1 MSTLNNNLLILFIL
15 KQAGIRCAAVAD
27 LPRACS
33 YFKGSLEAHIL
44 LYGKMDAR
52 TIVVAKLLHSARK
65 GRTDGVTDKDDEEE
79 EDHGGKGEEKH
90 GPGSEEVYKASSMIP
105 TPRAIEVA
113 SNAEVAPAYKSTID
127 LIESKGTPTR
137 PHK

>member
-1 MSTLNNNLLILFIL
+1 
-15 KQAGIRCAAVAD
+15 
-27 LPRACS
+27 
-33 YFKGSLEAHIL
+33 
-44 LYGKMDAR
+44 MDAR

-79 EDHGGKGEEKH
+79 EELEGKGEEKH
-90 GPGSEEVYKASSMIP
+90 GSGNEEVYKASSMIP

-113 SNAEVAPAYKSTID
+113 SNAEVAPAYKSAID
-127 LIESKGTPTR
+127 LIESKGTPNR

>member
-1 MSTLNNNLLILFIL
+1 
-15 KQAGIRCAAVAD
+15 
-27 LPRACS
+27 
-33 YFKGSLEAHIL
+33 
-44 LYGKMDAR
+44 MDAR

-65 GRTDGVTDKDDEEE
+65 GRTDGTTDKDDEEE
-79 EDHGGKGEEKH
+79 EEHTGWGEGKH
-90 GPGSEEVYKASSMIP
+90 DTGSEEVYKASSMIP
-105 TPRAIEVA
+105 TPRAIEVS